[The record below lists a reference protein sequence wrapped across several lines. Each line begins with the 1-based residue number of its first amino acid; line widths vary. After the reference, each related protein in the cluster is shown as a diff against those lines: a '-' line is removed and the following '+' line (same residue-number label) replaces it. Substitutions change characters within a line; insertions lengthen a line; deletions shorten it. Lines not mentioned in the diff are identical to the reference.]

1 MEIFLGTIIACFT
14 ILITYLLI
22 KISSN
27 KDSLT
32 YFKAELDFQKNRN
45 TNLRRDNVRLR
56 NIIDDLDNEL
66 KKIQSKNLK
75 VGSTFF
81 YPRGFNFKEEL
92 VGKRAKIVS
101 IEGSSIK
108 SMLIDEKGFF
118 VDDVVWSGTAD
129 SSLNYIYEN
138 NNTLYFEF
146 K

>member
-1 MEIFLGTIIACFT
+1 MEFFLGIIIACFI
-14 ILITYLLI
+14 ILVAYLLI
-22 KISSN
+22 KISSY
-27 KDSLT
+27 KDLLT
-32 YFKAELDFQKNRN
+32 YFKSQLDFQENRN
-45 TNLRRDNVRLR
+45 VNLTHDKERLRR
-56 NIIDDLDNEL
+56 IIDDLNNEL

-101 IEGSSIK
+101 IQSSSIK

-118 VDDVVWSGTAD
+118 VDDVVWEGTAD